1 MIDKNFIFDITEYPK
16 DIAILFSG
24 GADSALLFYLC
35 SSQILNLNLDAKL
48 TLYVIDRHNG
58 PIPYANLIYEQIC
71 DIIGSY
77 QFPLATLDIPT
88 TPNSNQ
94 ISVASKQIKNSTQH
108 DVLLWGINQYPDD
121 ITIRPKVISSFT
133 ETNFIRMPFKHYTKD
148 IIIEQFYQ
156 LGIEDILHNTHSCGL
171 RTEGYCYQCFNCK
184 ERIWA
189 YNKLGRAV
197 NLGK

>member
-35 SSQILNLNLDAKL
+35 SSQIVNLNLDTNL

-58 PIPYANLIYEQIC
+58 PIPYAQSIYEEIC
-71 DIIGSY
+71 KKLNST
-77 QFPLATLDIPT
+77 QFPLITLDIPPT
-88 TPNSNQ
+88 HNSNQ
-94 ISVASKQIKNSTQH
+94 VLVASDQIKNNASH
-108 DVLLWGINQYPDD
+108 DVLLWGINQYPADT
-121 ITIRPKVISSFT
+121 TIRPKAISSFT
-133 ETNFIRMPFKHYTKD
+133 ETDFIRMPFKNYAKD

-156 LGIEDILHNTHSCGL
+156 LGIEDILHNTHSCGWK
-171 RTEGYCYQCFNCK
+171 TEGYCEQCFNCR